1 MIQLKQLYYNL
12 NSSIIK
18 FEKLYNTI
26 KIKFGVLLTHFV
38 ALVMKAQ
45 STNGMLPPP
54 LKKLF

>member
-18 FEKLYNTI
+18 FEKLYNII
-26 KIKFGVLLTHFV
+26 KIKFGVLLTHFE

-45 STNGMLPPP
+45 STNGMPPP
-54 LKKLF
+54 P